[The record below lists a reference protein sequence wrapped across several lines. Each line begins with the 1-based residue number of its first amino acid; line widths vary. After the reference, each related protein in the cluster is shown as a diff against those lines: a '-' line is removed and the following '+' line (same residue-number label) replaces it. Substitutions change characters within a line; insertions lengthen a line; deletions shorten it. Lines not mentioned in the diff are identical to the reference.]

1 MNADLDFRSLRSGY
15 EAVRRLADQDQLA
28 CCGQGRVEL
37 AAALHRKM
45 REGALTAS
53 AATLLL
59 RQVQHDKCAKGG
71 GKRIDAEGMP
81 GAGLTEVSFRK
92 ALSGMLALKPY
103 WGKPAVRDFRGDD
116 ETSASFEA
124 RFAPWSYSTLK
135 NAFQSVVCQSRI
147 LNLTPSL

>member
-103 WGKPAVRDFRGDD
+103 WGKPAVRNFTGDD
-116 ETSASFEA
+116 GNVSIIRSPVRAIVLLD
-124 RFAPWSYSTLK
+124 R
-135 NAFQSVVCQSRI
+135 
-147 LNLTPSL
+147 